1 MQKVWKRALALGF
14 AAALVLGAGLAFA
27 GCDEENDPNENGNG
41 GQTDAVGVQVTEAE
55 WSALLDS
62 VATAEEDGIRFL
74 GQNNFKYEVNMSA
87 MGINMD
93 WVLISADDSVQL
105 DLEGS
110 YWSMLGMSDCYW

>member
-27 GCDEENDPNENGNG
+27 GCDEEGDPNENGNGGLTDAVG

-105 DLEGS
+105 DL
-110 YWSMLGMSDCYW
+110 